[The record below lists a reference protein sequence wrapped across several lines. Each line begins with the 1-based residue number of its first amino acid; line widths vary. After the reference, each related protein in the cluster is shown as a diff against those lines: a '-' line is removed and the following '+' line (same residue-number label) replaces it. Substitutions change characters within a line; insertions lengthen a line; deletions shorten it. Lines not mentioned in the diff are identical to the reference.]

1 MLTVHGRTTIQFV
14 ISSFADC
21 WTALGNVMISTTQFP
36 IERKYATTFTKNL
49 QNISITFNTYICMHV
64 KSKIKKNLK
73 QTHQTA
79 INSRQ
84 LTFLLRKIELLEV
97 DC

>member
-49 QNISITFNTYICMHV
+49 QNISITFNTYVCTSNQ
-64 KSKIKKNLK
+64 KLKKLK
-73 QTHQTA
+73 T
-79 INSRQ
+79 NSPNC
-84 LTFLLRKIELLEV
+84 K
-97 DC
+97 